1 MAIQFSYF
9 QMDLKVE
16 LSTGGRDHYCL
27 SVCKE
32 LEFSVVKALSN
43 LSLKILIGSTELPAF
58 CRDRDRPRRDWY

>member
-1 MAIQFSYF
+1 ME
-9 QMDLKVE
+9 LKVE

-43 LSLKILIGSTELPAF
+43 LSLKIQIGSTELPAF
-58 CRDRDRPRRDWY
+58 SRIFMIASTPVITYY

>member
-1 MAIQFSYF
+1 MVIQFSYF
-9 QMDLKVE
+9 QMELKVE

-43 LSLKILIGSTELPAF
+43 LSLKIRIG
-58 CRDRDRPRRDWY
+58 

>member
-1 MAIQFSYF
+1 ME
-9 QMDLKVE
+9 LKVE

-43 LSLKILIGSTELPAF
+43 LSLKIRIGSTGLPAF
-58 CRDRDRPRRDWY
+58 SGIFAIASTPVITYY